1 MMELFVTAQATIIPS
16 TQRITW
22 TPGIDGGI
30 PNITSPVVN
39 VVTDYGADSS
49 GTSDSHDAIQSAI
62 NSLGSGGGVV
72 YIPHG
77 TYKINGSL
85 KLGYNGIVLRGDGPD
100 KTKLYFY
107 DPTTKACIEVLY
119 YGRGDWQGV
128 SGYTKDTTTLTVD
141 DGSQFTVG
149 EFAEIQQVN
158 DPEVMYTDP
167 KWDQSWAANAV
178 GQLLE
183 VTAVNGNE
191 VSFKTA
197 LHIDFSSSLD
207 PQIRPQRFVTNSGI
221 EDLYI
226 EMKTNTDVS
235 TILIKN
241 SAYCWVRN
249 IESYHTKRCHV
260 AGESAIGIVVR
271 DSYFHRS
278 YDYGGGGHGY
288 GVSLGLHCTDWLV
301 ENNSFDSLRHAMMTH
316 IGANGNV
323 FGYNYS
329 QNILQGDGET
339 DLNEGWEP
347 PDISLHGHYS
357 FMNLY
362 EGNSVNEVGISDY
375 WGPSG
380 PGNTIFRNLV
390 KVNESH
396 DGISYHDH
404 SQYQNV
410 IGNSCYVIRDADNN
424 SSNNLEHGNV
434 IDGTV
439 VWDSNISDRNLP
451 NSYYL
456 TSKPDFLDSISWPV
470 YGPDVGFSQKLPAQS
485 RLESSPVF
493 VQART
498 QRRANDINIYPNPFN
513 TTTTITVN
521 SISDKGVLKIYNTTG
536 ELIKSYPVDQTGLNK
551 IVFHAERYGRGVYF
565 VIFLSDGKI
574 VAREKMILLR

>member
-1 MMELFVTAQATIIPS
+1 M
-16 TQRITW
+16 
-22 TPGIDGGI
+22 
-30 PNITSPVVN
+30 
-39 VVTDYGADSS
+39 
-49 GTSDSHDAIQSAI
+49 
-62 NSLGSGGGVV
+62 V

-77 TYKINGSL
+77 AYKISGSL
-85 KLGYNGIVLRGDGPD
+85 KLGYNGTVLRGDGPD
-100 KTKLYFY
+100 RTRLYFY
-107 DPTTKACIEVLY
+107 DPTTSACIEILY
-119 YGRGDWQGV
+119 YGRGNWQGV
-128 SGYTKDTTTLTVD
+128 SGYTKDTTTLTVE

-149 EFAEIQQVN
+149 EFAEIQQAN

-167 KWDQSWAANAV
+167 KWDQSWAADAV

-183 VTAVNGNE
+183 VTDVQGNE

-207 PQIRPQRFVTNSGI
+207 PRIRPQRFVTNSGI

-226 EMKTNTDVS
+226 ELKTNTDVS
-235 TILIKN
+235 TILLKN
-241 SAYCWVRN
+241 SAYCWVKN
-249 IESYHTKRCHV
+249 IESYHTKKCHV
-260 AGESAIGIVVR
+260 AGESALGIVVR

-301 ENNSFDSLRHAMMTH
+301 ENNSFDSLRHATMTH

-329 QNILQGDGET
+329 QNILQGNGET
-339 DLNEGWEP
+339 DLNIGWEP

-390 KVNESH
+390 KDNESN
-396 DGISYHDH
+396 DGITYYDH

-410 IGNSCYVIRDADNN
+410 IGNRCYTIRDADNN
-424 SSNNLEHGNV
+424 SSNNLEHGNE
-434 IDGTV
+434 INGTI
-439 VWDSNISDRNLP
+439 VWDSTISERTLP

-456 TSKPDFLDSISWPV
+456 KSKPGFLDSISWPV
-470 YGPDVGFSQKLPAQS
+470 YGPEIGFTQKLPAQT
-485 RLESSPVF
+485 RLEGTPVLHKAPTKQSS
-493 VQART
+493 
-498 QRRANDINIYPNPFN
+498 NDLHIYPDPFN
-513 TTTTITVN
+513 TTTTIIVN
-521 SISDKGVLKIYNTTG
+521 SLSDNGIINIYNVAG
-536 ELIKSYPVDQTGLNK
+536 ELIKSFSINRPGLNK
-551 IVFHAERYGRGVYF
+551 IAFHATRYGRGIYF
-565 VIFLSDGKI
+565 VKYISGNRVVNSK
-574 VAREKMILLR
+574 KMVLIK